1 MPISTQNHIKS
12 QFTNSQTQI
21 STKLPKIQ
29 HTHSHNNLHNQKV
42 NKIQS
47 LTPFYSINPI
57 KKFKSKTKNIQSN
70 NKLTVITHNST
81 LHSSRIPKIK
91 TYKLSILQF
100 SPQKDQRRWRERERD
115 SLGEVT
121 ELAQDTDE
129 SSHGDTF
136 QQSFWII
143 SISCSVQ
150 LRIRQ
155 TELAPY
161 LIPRQRHFSLSPS
174 SQQQLIPNS
183 STTESQTLILK
194 HIYKTLSL

>member
-12 QFTNSQTQI
+12 QFTNSQSQI
-21 STKLPKIQ
+21 STKLPKIKHT
-29 HTHSHNNLHNQKV
+29 HTHSQNNLHNQKV
-42 NKIQS
+42 DKIQS
-47 LTPFYSINPI
+47 LTPFHSVNPI
-57 KKFKSKTKNIQSN
+57 KKFKSKTKNIPNN
-70 NKLTVITHNST
+70 NKLTVITHNLT
-81 LHSSRIPKIK
+81 LNSSRIPKIIP
-91 TYKLSILQF
+91 YKLSILQF
-100 SPQKDQRRWRERERD
+100 SAQKDQGRERERERD

-121 ELAQDTDE
+121 KLAQDTDE

-161 LIPRQRHFSLSPS
+161 LIPRQRHFFSFSELLVVAVPKF
-174 SQQQLIPNS
+174 
-183 STTESQTLILK
+183 K
-194 HIYKTLSL
+194 HHRNHKP